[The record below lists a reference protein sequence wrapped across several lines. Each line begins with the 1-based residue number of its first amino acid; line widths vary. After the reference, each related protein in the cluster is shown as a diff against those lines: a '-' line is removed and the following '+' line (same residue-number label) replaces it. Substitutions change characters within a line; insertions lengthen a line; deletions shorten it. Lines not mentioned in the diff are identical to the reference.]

1 MEKNT
6 FIEELEKLAQNED
19 VLMVSREVNELKG
32 RFEDYVLEEE
42 RKNQVALLDAQ
53 AEGKEYDSIDFKPLK
68 DAFFEIYSVYKTK
81 KKAVVDA
88 KNATETVNLK
98 DKQALIAQLKAVI
111 ETEENIGAAY

>member
-53 AEGKEYDSIDFKPLK
+53 AEGKEYDSTEIIRSGKYQKVPLFID
-68 DAFFEIYSVYKTK
+68 
-81 KKAVVDA
+81 
-88 KNATETVNLK
+88 NATNDQYK
-98 DKQALIAQLKAVI
+98 DKLNIQNLRDQLI
-111 ETEENIGAAY
+111 